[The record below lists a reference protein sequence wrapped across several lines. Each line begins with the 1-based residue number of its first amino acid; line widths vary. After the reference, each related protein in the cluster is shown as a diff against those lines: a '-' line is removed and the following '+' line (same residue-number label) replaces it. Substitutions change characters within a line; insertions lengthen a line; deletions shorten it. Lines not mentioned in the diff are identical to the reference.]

1 MEGPFLSFALLLSCT
16 VVKMNDDKGDTGMW
30 LSVQYLFLQD
40 VHDRSRRI
48 TDFLQISTVSK
59 FACL

>member
-40 VHDRSRRI
+40 VHERSRRI
-48 TDFLQISTVSK
+48 TDFYRSQQ
-59 FACL
+59 